1 MKGREKTTAVLLEAL
16 RDEEDEVRFNAAQ
29 SIARLAPD
37 SPEVTA
43 TLKDALHDGNR
54 YVIGYALEALERIG
68 SPESVSL
75 LIPYLKDARWCPMT
89 SPKSQF

>member
-1 MKGREKTTAVLLEAL
+1 VA
-16 RDEEDEVRFNAAQ
+16 
-29 SIARLAPD
+29 
-37 SPEVTA
+37 A

-68 SPESVSL
+68 SPETVSL